1 MDYRYS
7 SSAASQ
13 ERSRNTAKSAAA
25 ASGYPR
31 RRGDAEPYSS
41 GRRPSSQ
48 SRQQAGYPQ
57 ERQTAAEYSQR
68 RRATSEYSQ
77 RQRATAEYPQGR
89 RSASEYPQRQRTTA
103 EYPQTRRSASEYPQ
117 RQRTATEYPQT
128 RRAPSNDPGRRRQAA
143 ASASGRRT
151 TSRPSEASGHTR
163 QDDRHSRPRSAAAR
177 QARIRQKKKRLLAAL
192 IFKGVLFLL
201 ACILFVAIFLK
212 ARSGKDP
219 DSKTPHGIVPQDFL
233 AQQASDAQ
241 ADQSEPQTAPQAT
254 DAQPSSSDTE
264 APVVSAD
271 DIYVTAGGVV
281 SYKKAIQAYDNVDS
295 ADQLTLD
302 VNNSQV
308 DLNTVGDYPYTVTV
322 TDRGGNSAQANAV
335 VHVLEA
341 GTPTADIDEVNALA
355 DQILAKIINDNM
367 LPKEKLRAIYDWI
380 QSETH
385 YEGHSQEDDVA
396 LAAYVGFTEHTG
408 NCFTY
413 MAQAKFLLTRAG
425 IENLVVTKVVPEG
438 NTDIPTHYWNLVN
451 VGEGWYHYDPT
462 PRKDRRDFFY
472 LTDAELMEYSNS
484 REGYGTH
491 VYDPSLYPE
500 IQ

>member
-7 SSAASQ
+7 STAASR
-13 ERSRNTAKSAAA
+13 ERSKNTAKSARG
-25 ASGYPR
+25 ASDNPRKRADAQRYSFGQTPPSQTRRRTEYTQERQSAYDSPARRREAVDYSQERRSAYDSSSRRQGTSDYSQERRSAYDSPPR
-31 RRGDAEPYSS
+31 RRGASDDPRERRSAYDSPPRRRGVSDDPRERRSAYDSPPR
-41 GRRPSSQ
+41 RRPSES
-48 SRQQAGYPQ
+48 
-57 ERQTAAEYSQR
+57 
-68 RRATSEYSQ
+68 
-77 RQRATAEYPQGR
+77 
-89 RSASEYPQRQRTTA
+89 
-103 EYPQTRRSASEYPQ
+103 
-117 RQRTATEYPQT
+117 
-128 RRAPSNDPGRRRQAA
+128 
-143 ASASGRRT
+143 
-151 TSRPSEASGHTR
+151 SGHAR
-163 QDDRHSRPRSAAAR
+163 QGERSRNPRSAAAR
-177 QARIRQKKKRLLAAL
+177 RERIRQKKKRLLAAL
-192 IFKGVLFLL
+192 IFKGALFLL
-201 ACILFVAIFLK
+201 ACVLFVAIFLK
-212 ARSGKDP
+212 ARSGDKNSGSKD
-219 DSKTPHGIVPQDFL
+219 SFGVLPQDF
-233 AQQASDAQ
+233 ATQQT
-241 ADQSEPQTAPQAT
+241 ADVNPSQNEPQTA
-254 DAQPSSSDTE
+254 AQETAAPPASSDTE
-264 APVVSAD
+264 APVVLAD
-271 DIYVTAGGVV
+271 DIFVTAGGVV
-281 SYKKAIQAYDNVDS
+281 SYKKAIQAYDN
-295 ADQLTLD
+295 ADAPDELTLEID
-302 VNNSQV
+302 NSQV

-322 TDRGGNSAQANAV
+322 TDRGGNSVQASAV

-355 DQILAKIINDNM
+355 DQILADIINDNM

-380 QSETH
+380 QSQTH
-385 YEGHSQEDDVA
+385 YDGHTQEDDVA

-438 NTDIPTHYWNLVN
+438 STDIPTHYWNLVN